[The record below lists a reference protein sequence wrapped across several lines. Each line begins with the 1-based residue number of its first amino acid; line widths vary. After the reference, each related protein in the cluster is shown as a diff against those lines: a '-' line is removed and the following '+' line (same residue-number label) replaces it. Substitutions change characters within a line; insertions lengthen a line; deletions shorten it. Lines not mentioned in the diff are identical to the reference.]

1 MKLLYILTLYMLMLF
16 SLTKSP
22 LMMVF
27 LILIQTIMLGLMINL
42 LHNLFWM
49 SYILILIFLGGM
61 LVIFIYI
68 ASLTSNEKM
77 KWEMKKN
84 TLMYKMMT
92 MFLIS
97 MMMNYQNEIITSHN
111 WNINLNNI
119 MKPIMSVNKMY
130 MNNMMMNT
138 LLLATFLMITLL
150 IIVKI
155 SNLNSGPLRKK

>member
-1 MKLLYILTLYMLMLF
+1 MKLMYISTLYLMMLF
-16 SLTKSP
+16 SLAKSP

-27 LILIQTIMLGLMINL
+27 LILIQTIILSLMINL

-77 KWEMKKN
+77 KWSINKN
-84 TLMYKMMT
+84 TFLIKMT
-92 MFLIS
+92 MLILIWLF
-97 MMMNYQNEIITSHN
+97 MMNQNEIMTSHN
-111 WNINLNNI
+111 WNNMSNI
-119 MKPIMSVNKMY
+119 SKPIMAMNKMY

-138 LLLATFLMITLL
+138 LFLATFLMITLF

-155 SNLNSGPLRKK
+155 SNLNKGPLRKK